1 MRYMKCPNCNSEMY
15 KVDVSVEG
23 ATEKALSYQC
33 KKCDYVEFD
42 KESANKVILE
52 LKAKETPLKIK
63 QKIVKISK
71 DRLGTYFNQNI
82 VRSLDL
88 KPGEE
93 VYVSVPDKK
102 HIIISRE

>member
-1 MRYMKCPNCNSEMY
+1 MKCPNCKSDMY

-23 ATEKALSYQC
+23 ATEKAISYQC
-33 KKCDYVEFD
+33 EKCDYVEFD
-42 KESANKVILE
+42 QESASKVILE
-52 LKAKETPLKIK
+52 LKTKEAPLKIK

-71 DRLGTYFNQNI
+71 GRLGTYFNQNI

-88 KPGEE
+88 KSGEE

-102 HIIISRE
+102 HIIISRKE